1 MKEEILEKVEG
12 VIVPVPEEVVVITRP
27 VKTDLDRWIPKT
39 EIGRKVK
46 SKEIQNIDE
55 IIRSGG
61 KILEAEIIDTLVP
74 NLQTDLLLVG
84 QSRGKFGGGKRTIW
98 RQTQK
103 KTSEGNKPKFGIVAI
118 VGNKDGYVGIGLG
131 KSKETMPAREKAIRN
146 AKLNLIRV
154 NRGCGSWVCGC
165 DKNHSIPY
173 SVTGKQGA
181 TLIKLM
187 PAPKG
192 TKLCIEKEC
201 QKILDLAGIKDV
213 YSKVADA
220 KTKMNLVYAC
230 FDALRNLSKVKV
242 KGKENE

>member
-27 VKTDLDRWIPKT
+27 IKTDLDRWIPKT

-192 TKLCIEKEC
+192 TKLCVEKEC